1 MHGKLTK
8 NSKKQ
13 EDRNKR
19 RQARIQQ
26 LPKAQNEPQK
36 VLNTS
41 LRSFDQQKSNKKS
54 CETIKNTPGNARKQ
68 NKGKSQSLKQLTT
81 SLKVT

>member
-13 EDRNKR
+13 EDRNRR
-19 RQARIQQ
+19 RQARMQQ
-26 LPKAQNEPQK
+26 LPRSQYEPQE

-41 LRSFDQQKSNKKS
+41 SRFINQKQSNNELY
-54 CETIKNTPGNARKQ
+54 ETIKNTPDNTRNKD
-68 NKGKSQSLKQLTT
+68 KGKSQSLKQLTT

>member
-13 EDRNKR
+13 EDRNR
-19 RQARIQQ
+19 RKQARMQQ
-26 LPKAQNEPQK
+26 LPRSQNEPQE
-36 VLNTS
+36 VLTTS

-54 CETIKNTPGNARKQ
+54 CETIKNTPDNTRKQ

>member
-13 EDRNKR
+13 EDRNR
-19 RQARIQQ
+19 RKQARMQQ
-26 LPKAQNEPQK
+26 LPRSQNEPQE

-41 LRSFDQQKSNKKS
+41 SRFINQKQSNN
-54 CETIKNTPGNARKQ
+54 ELYEAIKNTPDNTRNQK
-68 NKGKSQSLKQLTT
+68 KGKSQSLKQLTT